1 MLYWVSPN
9 RAKSIIVG
17 VIKEFTGMSFEEM
30 QIILRQAQLHFGI
43 DDPFMALS
51 NLVKDYF
58 NQVEKVAEL
67 ENIISN
73 LKQDQ

>member
-1 MLYWVSPN
+1 M
-9 RAKSIIVG
+9 G